1 MLAPAWDTVRLSLHI
16 IAATVWVGGQLVL
29 ASLVPA
35 LRPFG
40 AQVPRAAA
48 RRYNQVAWP
57 AFGVLVLTGLWNLA
71 VIGDHQSS
79 AYRVVLICKLVVV
92 IASGVTA
99 YLHIRARTPR
109 ALAWYGG
116 LTGTTALAAV
126 VLGVLLAG

>member
-16 IAATVWVGGQLVL
+16 LAATIWVGGQLVL
-29 ASLVPA
+29 AGLVPA

-48 RRYNQVAWP
+48 RRYNQIAWP

-71 VIGDHQSS
+71 AVDGDQTSS
-79 AYRVVLICKLVVV
+79 YRAVLIAKLAVVLV
-92 IASGVTA
+92 SGLAA
-99 YLHIRARTPR
+99 YLHIRARTAK

-116 LTGTTALAAV
+116 LSGASALAAV